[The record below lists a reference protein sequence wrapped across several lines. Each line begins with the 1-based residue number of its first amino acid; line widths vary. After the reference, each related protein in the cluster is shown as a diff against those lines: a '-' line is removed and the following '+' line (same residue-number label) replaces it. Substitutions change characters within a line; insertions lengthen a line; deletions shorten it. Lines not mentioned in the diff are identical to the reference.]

1 MKQLKKHLKKQITK
15 WKDILNSHYKTDSG
29 RSLEE
34 YAKGRLT
41 AYLELVAYINKRKE
55 ETHYKKP
62 FWFKENEYQNSVREL
77 REIYDELFEVALKL
91 GDPIPVWF

>member
-1 MKQLKKHLKKQITK
+1 MENLQ
-15 WKDILNSHYKTDSG
+15 KT
-29 RSLEE
+29 REELE
-34 YAKGRLT
+34 KRL
-41 AYLELVAYINKRKE
+41 KRKE